1 MVMFFVVVVFF
12 FGMNLVQYYKHNH
25 STVVTD
31 GLELQLQGISS
42 HSAECTHAFP
52 AVYGLNISGYPAD
65 MP

>member
-1 MVMFFVVVVFF
+1 MVMFFC
-12 FGMNLVQYYKHNH
+12 MNLDQYYKHKD

-52 AVYGLNISGYPAD
+52 AVYGLNISGYPLD